1 MKFTPRPYQK
11 HIIDHIISHPRCA
24 VYAGMGM
31 GKTSATLAAL
41 DFLSMVE
48 EFRVLVLA
56 PLRVASYTWPAE
68 AAKWETGLTI
78 AACTGTETQRKAALA
93 SKADIITCNYE
104 NIPWLVTQYR
114 GRRWPFTVI
123 VADESTRLK
132 SFRPHGKTVR
142 ARALAEVAWD
152 KVTRFIELT
161 GTPSPNGLLDLW
173 GQMWFLDKGERLGR
187 SYTMFLQFYFRELR
201 FGTSP
206 WARKYILLPKA
217 DRKIR
222 AKTEDL
228 CISVRPEDYFSLEAP
243 QEIIE
248 SVPLPAR
255 VQDMYDQIRHDM
267 LVELDDGKSITA
279 ANAATLSGKL
289 LQMCAGAVYVDDG
302 GTGSKHSYIE
312 YHDEKIQKLQSIISE
327 SGGESVLVIYQ
338 WRSDAER
345 ILKAIPEAR
354 LLGKDTRLIDEWNA
368 GNVPVML
375 VHPASAG
382 HGLNLQDGGRI
393 MVVFSP
399 WWDLEQ
405 YQQVIERIGPV
416 RQFQSGHPRTVFIYH
431 ILAEGTIDEVVY
443 RRRKDKKEIQDCLL
457 EGLKK

>member
-1 MKFTPRPYQK
+1 MEYTPRIYQK

-31 GKTSATLAAL
+31 GKTSATLFAL
-41 DFLSMVE
+41 DFLSMIE
-48 EFRVLVLA
+48 ECRVLVLA
-56 PLRVASYTWPAE
+56 PLRVASYTWPSE
-68 AAKWETGLTI
+68 VAKWDLDLTI
-78 AACTGTETQRKAALA
+78 ASCTGTVAQRKAALA

-173 GQMWFLDKGERLGR
+173 GQLWFLDKGERLGK
-187 SYTMFLQFYFRELR
+187 SYSLYTGTYFREIR
-201 FGTSP
+201 VGSSP
-206 WARKYILLPKA
+206 WARKYTPLRNADKAILK
-217 DRKIR
+217 
-222 AKTEDL
+222 KTSDICL
-228 CISVRPEDYFSLEAP
+228 SVRPEDYFSLEAP
-243 QEIIE
+243 VEVT
-248 SVPLPAR
+248 VPVRLPAKACE
-255 VQDMYDQIRHDM
+255 MYDALRRDM
-267 LVELDDGKSITA
+267 LVKLEDEGGTITA

-289 LQMCAGAVYVDDG
+289 LQLCAGAVYKDSTPDG
-302 GTGSKHSYIE
+302 SVSYIE
-312 YHDEKIQKLQSIISE
+312 YHDEKIQALQSVIAE
-327 SGGESVLVIYQ
+327 SNGEPVLVIYQ

-345 ILKAIPEAR
+345 ICRAIPEAR
-354 LLGKDTRLIDEWNA
+354 VLGRNTALIDEWNA
-368 GNVPVML
+368 GRVPVL
-375 VHPASAG
+375 LIHPASAG

-416 RQFQSGHPRTVFIYH
+416 RQYQSGHPRTVFIYH
-431 ILAEGTIDEVVY
+431 IIVEGTIDEAVMQ
-443 RRRKDKKEIQDCLL
+443 RRKTKQEVQDCLL
-457 EGLKK
+457 EGLKR